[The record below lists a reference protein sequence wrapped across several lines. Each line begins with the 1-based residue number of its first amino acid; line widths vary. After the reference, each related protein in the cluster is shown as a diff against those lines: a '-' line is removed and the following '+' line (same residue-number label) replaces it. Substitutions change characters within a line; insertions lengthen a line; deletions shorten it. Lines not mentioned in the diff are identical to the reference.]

1 MGKTK
6 IVRNAMSRPVEVHFA
21 GRVAVMLPGDK
32 LTLDE
37 TEVSDPGVRP
47 LVRSGALSC
56 FDAPAE
62 PPPRPGRS
70 RKPRAK
76 SVRAAKPADAM
87 EKAAP
92 RARKKA
98 ADAPPERAPT
108 AKRKAKAGKESGTHQ
123 ARPAADSANHTETSR

>member
-6 IVRNAMSRPVEVHFA
+6 IVRNAMNRPVEVHLA

-47 LVRSGALSC
+47 LVQSGALSC

-76 SVRAAKPADAM
+76 AVRAVKPAM

-92 RARKKA
+92 RTRKKA
-98 ADAPPERAPT
+98 AEAPPERAPT
-108 AKRKAKAGKESGTHQ
+108 AKRKAKAGKEPGTHQ
-123 ARPAADSANHTETSR
+123 ARPARDSAEPHGD